1 MTEIKPIQNDYVTVK
16 QHLGVINHGDGYAIV
31 NIHTGECMARNI
43 SSFLDCVKTIDYILG
58 DQPLQKQQAKT
69 RRTKRRSSSNI
80 LDGLEVYDR
89 CIVGKIE
96 NIKKHIDRQSDCY
109 GKLVN
114 WHSGGFW
121 HYGIGLSDNYIFD
134 LGENLDVFHKGDR
147 EIKFVKKVR
156 HFSPDKTI
164 KRLAHA
170 LCCFK
175 DWHYGLLGWN
185 CEHYS
190 RLVATNVAI
199 CYQVKNSPLAFLN
212 HGGYHPTA
220 VQDFTD
226 YLNNLGLFELT
237 RFEN

>member
-1 MTEIKPIQNDYVTVK
+1 MEAHNITQYLDAYKTAEYLDSKHGVNGIYAANVTPKPMRRAK
-16 QHLGVINHGDGYAIV
+16 
-31 NIHTGECMARNI
+31 RI
-43 SSFLDCVKTIDYILG
+43 SS
-58 DQPLQKQQAKT
+58 
-69 RRTKRRSSSNI
+69 SEI
-80 LDGLEVYDR
+80 LDEFNIYDQQ
-89 CIVGKIE
+89 IKEKIE
-96 NIKKHIDRQSDCY
+96 NIKKCINRQSKFY

-114 WHSGGFW
+114 WHSNGFW
-121 HYGIGLSDNYIFD
+121 HYGIGLSNEHIFD
-134 LGENLDVFHKGDR
+134 LGENLDVFHKGNR
-147 EIKFVKKVR
+147 EIKLVEIGR
-156 HFSPDKTI
+156 QFSPDKTI
-164 KRLAHA
+164 KRLAYA

-199 CYQVKNSPLAFLN
+199 CYQVKDSLLAFLN

-220 VQDFTD
+220 VQDFTN

>member
-16 QHLGVINHGDGYAIV
+16 QHLGVINHGNGYAII

-43 SSFLDCVKTIDYILG
+43 SSFLDCVKTIDHILG
-58 DQPLQKQQAKT
+58 EASFPTEQTEVRQ
-69 RRTKRRSSSNI
+69 TKRRSSANI
-80 LDGLEVYDR
+80 LDGLEVYDQSIMR
-89 CIVGKIE
+89 KIE
-96 NIKKHIDRQSDCY
+96 NIKNCCNRQSDYY

-114 WHSGGFW
+114 WHSDGVW
-121 HYGIGLSDNYIFD
+121 HYGIGLSDDYIFD
-134 LGENLDVFHKGDR
+134 LGGNLDVFEKGDR
-147 EIKFVKKVR
+147 KISFVKEVR
-156 HFSPDKTI
+156 HFSPDQTI
-164 KRLAHA
+164 QRLAHA
-170 LCCFK
+170 LSCFK

-199 CYQVKNSPLAFLN
+199 CYQVKKSPLAFLN

-220 VQDFTD
+220 VQDLTD

-237 RFEN
+237 RFQD